1 MRWKQTGMCGFSLDV
16 SLSHKHLVFSADY
29 NAKSRLDSCRLSP
42 QRRSLCFTA
51 LHSPEREPRDKSGV
65 TAETLLWARWFLMP
79 PPPVFHF
86 VLWMDYIWSRCVL
99 LFSLSNWTCWETGRP
114 LLIYCTTI
122 KRLFSK
128 THLQH
133 WCPPQWNESLSGL
146 LQFEAHPRQTKNR
159 RGRQLE
165 EIIMTHV
172 DICCVLNFA
181 STMLVYKPLFLAL

>member
-1 MRWKQTGMCGFSLDV
+1 MQRADWTHADCL
-16 SLSHKHLVFSADY
+16 LSVGRCVLLPSTVQRENLGTKVASQ
-29 NAKSRLDSCRLSP
+29 
-42 QRRSLCFTA
+42 QRRFYELGGFWC
-51 LHSPEREPRDKSGV
+51 
-65 TAETLLWARWFLMP
+65 P

>member
-1 MRWKQTGMCGFSLDV
+1 MQIV
-16 SLSHKHLVFSADY
+16 SSASVVVFY
-29 NAKSRLDSCRLSP
+29 CPPQSRERTSGQKWR
-42 QRRSLCFTA
+42 
-51 LHSPEREPRDKSGV
+51 HSRDAFMSSV
-65 TAETLLWARWFLMP
+65 VSDA